1 MRVLVAGRNA
11 KVLAK
16 AAGTFVHDLEIH
28 TAATKAACFALLQR
42 VEFDLI
48 VACETLGDGSGL
60 EVLSHVAVNTPNTL
74 RIFAARPATLNLLKG
89 ELGLFGL
96 FRTLPYPINF
106 QKLWAAINLAR
117 GACDE
122 PAPTAPSSSP
132 MQDVILEET
141 WDGSDVDVVA
151 VARKEPAPA
160 APARTAQPRQPQQQQ
175 IADGLHV
182 TSAARI
188 SLAPAA
194 TGARAVSDS
203 RTGAATDR
211 SQTSVD
217 RRAANAAPNAANPRS
232 SQRQSA
238 AALANPRSDQRYS
251 AAALANT
258 RGRPQPTAP
267 SVAARPTQTSPREQ
281 SQKVAPQ
288 DAFTDIR
295 VTATTARGRP
305 QPAKQAPTAIPT
317 RTTADSALRQSTSAQ
332 HAASITSTRVST
344 TAARRLA
351 SVSQSPAATPQRGAA
366 AAEARRQAQPASAQ
380 QATTVTAARG
390 AAATARRQGQPAKG
404 QQVTATT
411 TSGGA
416 AARATAAATKRQTQP
431 AQRQQEITSG
441 MRAAARYAAAH
452 SARDVPAKPTRI
464 PETDAFKRARAR
476 RDSGRVEPIVNGES
490 LAQLA
495 KAALTKRPQPQYRGA
510 PAGKT
515 RAAWYVGSGVF
526 AATTAAVLTFFMV
539 NANNSIKQPKLP
551 MMASI
556 TQPVSNK
563 VFPWQPETQQPTRQ
577 AAFMRSEAPAST
589 VADIQAEAEA
599 ASESPDGDPDHPG
612 PPPPYSPPPPSEPPS
627 LEAPAQWVD
636 E

>member
-16 AAGTFVHDLEIH
+16 AAGTFVHDLEIR
-28 TAATKAACFALLQR
+28 TAGTKAACFALLQQ

-48 VACETLGDGSGL
+48 VACETLSDGSGL

-117 GACDE
+117 STCVE
-122 PAPTAPSSSP
+122 PARTAPP
-132 MQDVILEET
+132 APRAQDVVLEET
-141 WDGSDVDVVA
+141 WDGSEVDVVA
-151 VARKEPAPA
+151 VAPKQPAPA
-160 APARTAQPRQPQQQQ
+160 AAASAVQPRRSQQT
-175 IADGLHV
+175 ADRLRV
-182 TSAARI
+182 TSATRV
-188 SLAPAA
+188 SLAPTTAA
-194 TGARAVSDS
+194 
-203 RTGAATDR
+203 
-211 SQTSVD
+211 
-217 RRAANAAPNAANPRS
+217 
-232 SQRQSA
+232 SA
-238 AALANPRSDQRYS
+238 AVRS
-251 AAALANT
+251 T
-258 RGRPQPTAP
+258 TAP
-267 SVAARPTQTSPREQ
+267 PREQ
-281 SQKVAPQ
+281 SQLTHLSHIEAAQQYSFDDV
-288 DAFTDIR
+288 R
-295 VTATTARGRP
+295 VTATSARGRKQHA
-305 QPAKQAPTAIPT
+305 QPSPTGVPT
-317 RTTADSALRQSTSAQ
+317 RGASA
-332 HAASITSTRVST
+332 T
-344 TAARRLA
+344 TAARR
-351 SVSQSPAATPQRGAA
+351 SESGSQSPAATPQRGAA
-366 AAEARRQAQPASAQ
+366 ASARRQAQSAPALQGTS
-380 QATTVTAARG
+380 VTAARG
-390 AAATARRQGQPAKG
+390 PAATARRHSQPAQGQHATGATGARTTAAAARRQGQPA
-404 QQVTATT
+404 
-411 TSGGA
+411 
-416 AARATAAATKRQTQP
+416 ARQK
-431 AQRQQEITSG
+431 EITSG

-452 SARDVPAKPTRI
+452 AGRDASAKQTRI
-464 PETDAFKRARAR
+464 PESDAFKRARAR
-476 RDSGRVEPIVNGES
+476 RDAGRVEPILNTES

-495 KAALTKRPQPQYRGA
+495 KAALTKRPPPQYRSA
-510 PAGKT
+510 PAGKK

-563 VFPWQPETQQPTRQ
+563 VFPWQPETQQPTGQ

-599 ASESPDGDPDHPG
+599 ASESADGDPDHPG

-627 LEAPAQWVD
+627 LEAPGQWVD